1 MGEKAPKYRSGRV
14 VLRTNEAKT
23 KPNESQESGDS
34 PEKDSGEA
42 RRLETEFSSEM
53 DSERGVRSQEADGVE
68 MGRYL
73 HGRPRPQSRGKHRAL
88 QATRMRCDCAVGKH
102 SARLV
107 RLGFARYTPLALAFA
122 TVR

>member
-42 RRLETEFSSEM
+42 ILLR
-53 DSERGVRSQEADGVE
+53 
-68 MGRYL
+68 
-73 HGRPRPQSRGKHRAL
+73 
-88 QATRMRCDCAVGKH
+88 
-102 SARLV
+102 
-107 RLGFARYTPLALAFA
+107 
-122 TVR
+122 